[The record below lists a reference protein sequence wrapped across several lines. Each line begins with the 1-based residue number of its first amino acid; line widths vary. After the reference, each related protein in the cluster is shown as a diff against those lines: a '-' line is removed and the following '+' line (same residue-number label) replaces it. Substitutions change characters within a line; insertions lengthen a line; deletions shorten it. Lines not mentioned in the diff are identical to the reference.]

1 MKINKNMNKLLLLCC
16 FLLSAGVFAQSETE
30 LPDVNLKTLEGETV
44 NFADYADNGKITVFS
59 FWATWCIPCKEEL
72 NNINEYYAD
81 WQEDYDMELVAV
93 SIDDQRSTGRVQTY
107 VNGTGW
113 EYTVLLDVNED
124 LKRALNFQTVPFTMV
139 VDAKGNVVFQHT
151 GYVEGDEY
159 ELEDLLSKLS
169 EE

>member
-1 MKINKNMNKLLLLCC
+1 MKNLFLFLLLS
-16 FLLSAGVFAQSETE
+16 FFAVNLSAQDGAVQ
-30 LPDVNLKTLEGETV
+30 LPDVSLKTIEGETV
-44 NFADYADNGKITVFS
+44 NIADYAKDDKVTVFS

-81 WQEDYDMELVAV
+81 WQDDYNMELVAV
-93 SIDDQRSTGRVQTY
+93 SIDDQRSTGRVQSY

-124 LKRALNFQTVPFTMV
+124 LKRALNFQTVPFTIV
-139 VDAKGNVVFQHT
+139 VDTEGNIVYQHT

-159 ELEDLLSKLS
+159 ELEDFLAELAEK
-169 EE
+169 

>member
-1 MKINKNMNKLLLLCC
+1 MKNLFL
-16 FLLSAGVFAQSETE
+16 FLLFAFTVNATAQEALQ
-30 LPDVNLKTLEGETV
+30 LPDVSLKTLEGETV
-44 NFADYADNGKITVFS
+44 NIADYAKDGKTTVFS

-93 SIDDQRSTGRVQTY
+93 SIDDQRSTGRVQSY

-139 VDAKGNVVFQHT
+139 VDKEGKIVYQHT

-159 ELEDLLSKLS
+159 ELEDFLAELAEK
-169 EE
+169 